1 MHAISNLQQQNLKSF
16 SPYISITKE
25 QIKKYAAIIAFIGWY
40 GFALLGTFSTS
51 GANLGMGFV
60 LAATIPVLPAFWR
73 DVRDKPIFWLILT
86 LTLYILIRSIFALQ
100 TYPEIDEQINPH
112 WTHFLRVAGLLA
124 LPMGW
129 WLYKHPIH
137 LHPILLTALVGFLL
151 GIIWNTQWDLVM
163 AGKFYF
169 RYIWGYHPNY
179 LGLLNAATIMA
190 LLSWLILPEKKN
202 VLRKSW
208 LLGLPLLLL
217 NCFFLYTSQSR
228 AAWLSLPVGL
238 LVFILCVYYV
248 WYFNKK
254 KYLLILGSLGLVLT
268 IMTVA
273 LFYYDQG
280 SIFLQRISTEWS
292 SILLI
297 LNGELEI
304 ALNKHG
310 SISEHLQQWTIGIKA
325 FLQKPFF
332 GWGPGSGAIIM
343 QKELADLQFVHFH
356 NIYLETLVGLGVF
369 GLVLSFI
376 VLYCFLKA
384 AFDAIRNKLLPTS
397 LFTAMMATSA
407 VTAVMLMFEIRIG
420 QTEGRAALTFLTAL
434 YVLALLRNSDYKRK

>member
-1 MHAISNLQQQNLKSF
+1 MQTKQNLQQKKVSSF
-16 SPYISITKE
+16 STLTLITKE
-25 QIKKYAAIIAFIGWY
+25 KNEKYAALLAFVGWY
-40 GFALLGTFSTS
+40 VFVLLGTFSTS

-60 LAATIPVLPAFWR
+60 LIATILVLPTFWR
-73 DVRDKPIFWLILT
+73 DVRVQPVFWLALV
-86 LTLYILIRSIFALQ
+86 LTLYIFIRSVLALQ
-100 TYPEIDEQINPH
+100 TYPDIDEQLNPH
-112 WTHFLRVAGLLA
+112 WTHFLRVTGLLA

-151 GIIWNTQWDLVM
+151 GIIWSTQWDLVM
-163 AGKFYF
+163 AGKFYI
-169 RYIWGYHPNY
+169 RDIWGYNPNY
-179 LGLLNAATIMA
+179 LGLLNAAIIMG
-190 LLSWLILPEKKN
+190 LLSWLILPEKKIIF
-202 VLRKSW
+202 RKAW

-248 WYFNKK
+248 WYSNKK
-254 KYLLILGSLGLVLT
+254 SLLVLGLLGLVLT

-273 LFYYDQG
+273 LFSYDQG
-280 SIFLQRISTEWS
+280 SIFLQRINTEWN

-297 LNGELEI
+297 LNGKLEI
-304 ALNKHG
+304 VLNKQG

-332 GWGPGSGAIIM
+332 GWGPGSGTIIM

-356 NIYLETLVGLGVF
+356 NIYLEILIGLGLF

-376 VLYCFLKA
+376 LLYCFLKA
-384 AFDAIRNKLLPTS
+384 AFDAIRNKLIPTS

-407 VTAVMLMFEIRIG
+407 ITAVMLMFAIRIG

-434 YVLALLRNSDYKRK
+434 YVLALLRESNYKRT